1 MHYMD
6 DLDRI
11 MRRLEGKTTMQLQ
24 KLAAKVGNKPHW
36 QTFYKVQQGLIPN
49 PSIRTVEAIKRA
61 LA

>member
-1 MHYMD
+1 MD
-6 DLDRI
+6 DLLRI
-11 MRRLEGKTTMQLQ
+11 RKRLAGRTTMQLQ
-24 KLAAKVGNKPHW
+24 ALAAKVGNKPHW